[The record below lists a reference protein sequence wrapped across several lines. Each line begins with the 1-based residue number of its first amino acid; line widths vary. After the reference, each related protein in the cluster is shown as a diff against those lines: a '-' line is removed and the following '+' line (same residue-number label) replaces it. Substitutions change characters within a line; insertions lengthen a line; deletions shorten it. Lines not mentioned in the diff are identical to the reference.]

1 MDAAARPWRLYAM
14 LALSLAGVG
23 VAAYLTKVGFDPER
37 AVACGPLGD
46 CHTVQ
51 SSQYADIGGVPVALL
66 GLGMYLA
73 LVGLLAARGWGP
85 WATDP
90 PPWVVTG
97 VFAIAL
103 AGTLYSA
110 YLTYLELWV
119 IDAICVWCVASALL
133 VTAVLLLAIP
143 DARAA
148 GRSPVG
154 DV

>member
-1 MDAAARPWRLYAM
+1 M
-14 LALSLAGVG
+14 LVVSLVGVG
-23 VAAYLTKVGFDPER
+23 IAAYLTKVGFDPER
-37 AVACGPLGD
+37 AIACGPLGD

-51 SSQYADIGGVPVALL
+51 SSQYAGVAGVPVALL
-66 GLGMYLA
+66 GLGMYVA
-73 LVGLLAARGWGP
+73 LVGLLGARRWGP
-85 WATDP
+85 WAVDP
-90 PPWVVTG
+90 PPWLPAA

-119 IDAICVWCVASALL
+119 IDAICAWCVASA
-133 VTAVLLLAIP
+133 VVIATVFVLALP

-148 GRSPVG
+148 GRIEDG

>member
-1 MDAAARPWRLYAM
+1 MASLGRWRLDAM
-14 LALSLAGVG
+14 LLLAIVGVG

-37 AVACGPLGD
+37 TISCGPLGD

-51 SSQYADIGGVPVALL
+51 SSQYADVAGVPVALL

-73 LVGLLAARGWGP
+73 LLGLLAARRWGP
-85 WATDP
+85 WASMAP
-90 PPWVVTG
+90 SWVPTA

-119 IDAICVWCVASALL
+119 IDAICAWCVASALII
-133 VTAVLLLAIP
+133 TAMFVLALP
-143 DARAA
+143 DARSA
-148 GRSPVG
+148 GRSTAGTV
-154 DV
+154 